1 MVEHQLPKLRAAGSI
16 PVTRSSKIKASVV
29 GSLFLQPILL
39 QFYCNGNKTV
49 FSRSTAFFFPSIVE

>member
-1 MVEHQLPKLRAAGSI
+1 
-16 PVTRSSKIKASVV
+16 VV